1 MTIGRTN
8 TYSDLYSEISIDEIE
23 EAPIYD
29 YKYDDKDELD
39 GFLEFNSISLSSL
52 KYGRRRPKSSPIQ
65 PDFLDYYNTS
75 NMSYSSFIDTRKSL
89 LEYNYSFIKETP
101 KHVSFNTKGYYDNA
115 SDNHYKIFGNTNPVH
130 IMSLKRDTHSKK
142 KKTFSQR
149 LSSFFS
155 RK

>member
-1 MTIGRTN
+1 MTIGRTSV
-8 TYSDLYSEISIDEIE
+8 YSDLYSEISIDEIE
-23 EAPIYD
+23 ETPIYD
-29 YKYDDKDELD
+29 YKYDDKDDLD

-52 KYGRRRPKSSPIQ
+52 KYGRRRPKSSPIEK
-65 PDFLDYYNTS
+65 DFLDYYNVS
-75 NMSYSSFIDTRKSL
+75 SMSYSSFIDTRKSL
-89 LEYNYSFIKETP
+89 LQHDYSFIKETP
-101 KHVSFNTKGYYDNA
+101 KHVSFNTVVSYDNA

-130 IMSLKRDTHSKK
+130 ITSLKKDKSSKK